1 MQCVTT
7 PSALDDALATWRQ
20 HGQSIALVPT
30 MGNLHAG
37 HLALVQ
43 HARSMAARV
52 VVSVFVNPL
61 QFDRA
66 EDLAAYPRTLEAD
79 RALLQAH
86 QVDVLFAPSA
96 AIIYPRPL
104 HNMSTVMVPALG
116 DILEGEYRPGHFAG
130 VATVVC
136 KLFNLVRPQ
145 CAVFGEK
152 DFQQLLLIQRMV
164 EDLNIPVTII
174 AHPTLR
180 ESDGLAMSS
189 RNSYLTP
196 QQRAQAP
203 ALYHTLQGLRATL
216 LASAKTLTL
225 HEAQAQAVQQLQAG
239 GFTPEYLTVRRRQDL
254 AVPAADDRQLIILA
268 SAWLGKARLI
278 DNCPLDLP
286 HGP

>member
-1 MQCVTT
+1 MLSVTT
-7 PSALDDALATWRQ
+7 PHALDNALAAWRQ
-20 HGQSIALVPT
+20 QDQSIALVPT

-37 HLALVQ
+37 HLALIQ
-43 HARSMAARV
+43 HARRVAERV

-66 EDLAAYPRTLEAD
+66 EDLAAYPRTLDAD
-79 RALLQAH
+79 RVLLEAH

-96 AIIYPRPL
+96 PVIYPRPL
-104 HNMSTVMVPALG
+104 HEISTVIVPTLSE
-116 DILEGEYRPGHFAG
+116 ILEGEHRKGHFAG

-164 EDLNIPVTII
+164 EDLNIPVNII

-203 ALYHTLQGLRATL
+203 ALYRTLQQLRTAL
-216 LASAKTLTL
+216 LSSAEPIAL
-225 HEAQAQAVQQLQAG
+225 HEARALQDLQAA
-239 GFTPEYLTVRRRQDL
+239 GFLPEYLTVRRRHDL
-254 AVPAADDRQLIILA
+254 ALPTPADRQRVILA

>member
-1 MQCVTT
+1 MLSVTT
-7 PSALDDALATWRQ
+7 PHALDNALAAWRQ
-20 HGQSIALVPT
+20 QDQSIALVPT

-37 HLALVQ
+37 HLALIQ
-43 HARSMAARV
+43 HARRVAERV

-66 EDLAAYPRTLEAD
+66 EDLAAYPRTLDAD
-79 RALLQAH
+79 RALLETH

-96 AIIYPRPL
+96 QLIYPRPL
-104 HNMSTVMVPALG
+104 HDISTVIVPTLSE
-116 DILEGEYRPGHFAG
+116 ILEGEHRKGHFAG

-164 EDLNIPVTII
+164 EDLNIPVNII

-203 ALYHTLQGLRATL
+203 ALYRTLQQLRTAL
-216 LASAKTLTL
+216 LSSAEPIAL
-225 HEAQAQAVQQLQAG
+225 HEARALKDLQAA
-239 GFTPEYLTVRRRQDL
+239 GFLPEYLTVRRRHDL
-254 AVPAADDRQLIILA
+254 ALPTPADRQRVILA